1 MILTDIHTHSTF
13 STDGKSTL
21 EEMVSTAKARGLRYF
36 GISEHFDLDE
46 TSVKYYGATDYKAY
60 FSCARRLQE
69 KYNDGQFTFLA
80 GGELGFADEQ
90 RVRDG
95 AAEISEKY
103 HPDFIVNSIHNV
115 NGADCYRS
123 SYFEG
128 KDKRRAYGDYLEAVI
143 KSLDAPYSYDIVGH
157 VGYVSRHAPYEDCKI
172 RVAEFSDLYDEL
184 LRKIVQKGKILEV
197 NSSSRGAGSE
207 FLPDVD
213 VLARYFELGGRR
225 VSFGSDAH
233 FTARIADKREQVCE
247 ALKKIGFDCI
257 TVPVCGNYISVEI
270 S

>member
-1 MILTDIHTHSTF
+1 MILTDVHTHSKF

-36 GISEHFDLDE
+36 GVSEHFDLDE
-46 TSVKYYGATDYKAY
+46 SSVKCYGTTDYNAY
-60 FSCARRLQE
+60 FLCARRLQE
-69 KYNDGQFTFLA
+69 KYNDERFTFLA

-95 AAEISEKY
+95 AAEIAEKY

-115 NGADCYRS
+115 NGADCYLLP
-123 SYFEG
+123 YFEG
-128 KDKRRAYGDYLEAVI
+128 KSKHLAYGDYLKAVSE
-143 KSLDAPYSYDIVGH
+143 SLDAPYSYDIVGH

-172 RVAEFSDLYDEL
+172 RYAEFADLYDEI

-233 FTARIADKREQVCE
+233 FTERIADKREQVVRE
-247 ALKKIGFDCI
+247 LKKIGFDCI
-257 TVPVCGNYISVEI
+257 TVPVRGNYISVAI
-270 S
+270 